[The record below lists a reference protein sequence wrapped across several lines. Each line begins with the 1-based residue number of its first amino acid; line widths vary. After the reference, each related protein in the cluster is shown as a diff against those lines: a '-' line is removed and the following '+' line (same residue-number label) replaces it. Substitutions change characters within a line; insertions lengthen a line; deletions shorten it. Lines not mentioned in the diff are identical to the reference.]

1 MIFIA
6 TFFVFFTANYKV
18 DAILKYQLIQNGTKS
33 FIDFTNVNISIKQGH
48 SVLRLNRL
56 ENGNTAIVNGM
67 RTVLDDNTDVILKEI
82 LPSLEEGLSVK
93 FREIGN
99 NIAHRFP
106 YDELLP
112 E

>member
-1 MIFIA
+1 MI
-6 TFFVFFTANYKV
+6 FFTANYKV
-18 DAILKYQLIQNGTKS
+18 DAILKYQLIQNGTKA
-33 FIDFTNVNISIKQGH
+33 FIDFTNMRISIKPGH

-56 ENGNTAIVNGM
+56 EHGNTAIANGM

-82 LPSLEEGLSVK
+82 LPTLEEGLSVK

-99 NIAHRFP
+99 TIAHRFP
-106 YDELLP
+106 YDDLLP